1 MKAPVSIV
9 VPSTTA
15 GLTEEE
21 RLRQELRR
29 IEDTDEL
36 SPVVEG
42 GPSPEDEE
50 PVRLSGRGG
59 NLAIPADEPEGVITY
74 QPPQE
79 APRQQQHPPQPA
91 QPRQL
96 SQAGDAAGE
105 EVGWGDEQTMRLGDG
120 LERIRPEKG
129 SDKAVRFALLPF
141 LKPRRTR
148 IHWVQV
154 GGGKVCR
161 LCLAQGDTPGWCC
174 TKLGEEGRY
183 RVVVLA
189 ICYTNAN
196 PKTGG
201 YTKLPDGSRPPVE
214 WKIGYLDLSP
224 SSYRTISELPDG
236 RHKPL
241 RLRLRNVHGQ
251 QQVRNQDQGRG
262 AVEGGPRGP
271 QGRRGGVTQ
280 VRRRRRRQAGQEARQ
295 EADPRRVEDPA
306 VRGSISRRGQP
317 ERHGR
322 ALAGSGSG
330 GETLRILPL
339 VPSGGR

>member
-1 MKAPVSIV
+1 MKAPVSTV
-9 VPSTTA
+9 VPSTM
-15 GLTEEE
+15 TEEE

-36 SPVVEG
+36 SPVFEG
-42 GPSPEDEE
+42 GPGPEDEE

-74 QPPQE
+74 EPPQE
-79 APRQQQHPPQPA
+79 APRQPQHPPQSA

-141 LKPRRTR
+141 LRPRRTR

-224 SSYRTISELPDG
+224 SSYRTISELPEDDASPYDYDYAMSMVNNRYEIKTRG
-236 RHKPL
+236 GALWKADAE
-241 RLRLRNVHGQ
+241 
-251 QQVRNQDQGRG
+251 VRK
-262 AVEGGPRGP
+262 AVEEASRKYAAD
-271 QGRRGGVTQ
+271 GGVKLGRKLGKKLSLAEWKTLLSGAPS
-280 VRRRRRRQAGQEARQ
+280 AGEVSLNDM
-295 EADPRRVEDPA
+295 EE
-306 VRGSISRRGQP
+306 
-317 ERHGR
+317 
-322 ALAGSGSG
+322 L
-330 GETLRILPL
+330 
-339 VPSGGR
+339 